1 MSAPAPD
8 GSLPCRGCGR
18 RLYLV
23 AAKAERAL
31 YRFLRPD
38 GLPHDPALCLAQ
50 HDPSV
55 TAYMDGLRV
64 GVPPTLPT
72 EPGAHDEAVRNL
84 ALPANALR
92 STHQYQQRAK
102 SWRRRPKWPRNGVA
116 PRAPRPSERR
126 ASA

>member
-23 AAKAERAL
+23 TAKAERAL
-31 YRFLRPD
+31 YRFLRPN

-50 HDPSV
+50 HDPSA

-64 GVPPTLPT
+64 GVPHTLPT
-72 EPGAHDEAVRNL
+72 EPGTHDEAVRSL
-84 ALPANALR
+84 ALPASALR
-92 STHQYQQRAK
+92 TTPDYQRRAEAWRTRAK
-102 SWRRRPKWPRNGVA
+102 WRRDGVA
-116 PRAPRPSERR
+116 PCAPRPSERHT
-126 ASA
+126 SA